1 MFFEANHRGPAYQ
14 TGLALRFQK
23 LPVDLKFHE
32 VILRRRFGIMIK
44 VSQLSLCAVTR
55 RPRCF
60 MPHSQGITYQLPT
73 KLNTT
78 FHRFHPTNSHLHQQ
92 DRYTYQTSGLGP
104 SHCSHVIRTRAP
116 NKPHSARIRSPQ
128 HKSTFPQSQP
138 SLTPITNFHSHS
150 PKKKR
155 NLSELPGFCSSQ

>member
-55 RPRCF
+55 RPRSF

-78 FHRFHPTNSHLHQQ
+78 FHRFHPTNSHLHHKT
-92 DRYTYQTSGLGP
+92 DTHTKPRASGRHIAAMLSERELQISP
-104 SHCSHVIRTRAP
+104 IVPESVVHNTKV
-116 NKPHSARIRSPQ
+116 HSLNP
-128 HKSTFPQSQP
+128 
-138 SLTPITNFHSHS
+138 
-150 PKKKR
+150 
-155 NLSELPGFCSSQ
+155 NLS